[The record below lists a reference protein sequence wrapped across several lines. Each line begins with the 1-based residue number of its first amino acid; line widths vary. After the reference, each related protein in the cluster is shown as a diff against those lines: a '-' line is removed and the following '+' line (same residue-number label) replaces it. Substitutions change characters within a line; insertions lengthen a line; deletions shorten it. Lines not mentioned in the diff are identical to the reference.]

1 MSDGANIVQKF
12 EKTDTSGYPD
22 FYSYQKPLERGLWI
36 LWVAKDNLGA
46 KKLTAEEIA
55 LIIKDVKEVS
65 SKAISFT
72 NSFNKAKDKI
82 HIYQDSDEVRYEIM
96 KAGKDHLISLKKE
109 EYINLFYFE
118 PEKRYTSKRVLSK
131 DILLGLKGN
140 IKILDPYCGERTLDV
155 LKDQKHPNI
164 KLLTKIDNLR
174 GSNKSRFLRE
184 LQDFKSE
191 NPNMEFRDYPHTDIH
206 DRYLISSNNLVIL
219 GHSIKDLGGKES
231 FAIVLDRTTNKNIFE
246 AMIEN
251 FNRRWK
257 QSTAL

>member
-1 MSDGANIVQKF
+1 MDDVAKVIQKF
-12 EKTDTSGYPD
+12 QKTDTSSYPD
-22 FYSYQKPLERGLWI
+22 FYSYQKALERGLWI
-36 LWVAKDNLGA
+36 LWVAKDNLGV

-55 LIIKDVKEVS
+55 LIIRDVKEVS
-65 SKAISFT
+65 TKARSFI
-72 NSFNKAKDKI
+72 NSFNRAKDKV
-82 HIYQDSDEVRYEIM
+82 HIYLEGDKTSYEIM
-96 KAGKDHLISLKKE
+96 KAGRDHLISLKKE
-109 EYINLFYFE
+109 EYVNLFYFE
-118 PEKRYTSKRVLSK
+118 PEKRYTSKRILSK

-140 IKILDPYCGERTLDV
+140 IKIVDPYCGERTLDV

-164 KLLTKIDNLR
+164 KLLTKINNLR

-191 NPNMEFRDYPHTDIH
+191 NPNMEFRDYPNTDIH

-219 GHSIKDLGGKES
+219 GHSMKDLGGKES
-231 FAIVLDRTTNKNIFE
+231 FAIILDKTAYKNIFE

-257 QSTAL
+257 QSTPL